1 MFTDATAAL
10 DFMLAGKS
18 RFTLT
23 SKVSGTSFT
32 FKVDAPKNRETG
44 EVDRSIL
51 FVKVLTGPNNSWDG
65 DWDFI
70 GFIRPQTG
78 IHPTLVGGK
87 KGKPRSPS
95 FIAMDWTLHML
106 QHGEIPEAL
115 EIRHEG
121 KCGRCGRT
129 LTRPDSIDSG
139 FGPECS
145 SKVGAS

>member
-1 MFTDATAAL
+1 MFTDANTAL
-10 DFMLAGKS
+10 DFILAGKS

-51 FVKVLTGPNNSWDG
+51 FVKVLTGPDNSWNG

-78 IHPTLVGGK
+78 IHPRLMGGW
-87 KGKPRSPS
+87 KGKPGTSA
-95 FIAMDWTLHML
+95 FLAMDWTLHML
-106 QHGEIPEAL
+106 QGGEIPDTL

-145 SKVGAS
+145 SKVGAA